1 MRLMAVGGGSSLES
15 TTNADG
21 TYEFSGVDVGNYLVQ
36 LIIDGDVAAEEPA
49 TVEADETTTVDLV
62 APLPSGDPDPGSL
75 QGDARWADHSGPV
88 EGVEIE
94 ITRGATTLR
103 DTTGPSGA
111 YAFDG
116 IEAGF
121 WELTATYDGDV
132 VLTGPINVPEGDVVW
147 LTIDV
152 PLPVIGLETGK
163 VDGTVT
169 WDDGTPVD
177 GETVRLVAVGGGP
190 SLDTTT
196 NADGTYEFSDVEV
209 GDYLVQV
216 IIDGDIAAE
225 QTATVEADQTTTV
238 DLVAPLSGGTPD
250 PGSLHGEARWSDL
263 SGPVD
268 GVEIEIIRGATTLR
282 DTTGPSGAYAF
293 DGIEAGFWNLTA
305 TYDGDVI
312 LTGPINVPE
321 GDVVWLAIDVP
332 LPVSGP
338 ETGTVDG
345 TVTWEAGTQV
355 DGETVRLVPVGGGAN
370 LDTTTN
376 ADGTYQFTG
385 VEVGD
390 YLVQVIIDGDIAAEQ
405 TATVEADQTTTVDL
419 VAPLSGGTPD
429 PGSLHG
435 EARWSDLSG
444 PVEGVEIEIIR
455 GATTLR
461 DTTGPSGAYAFD
473 GIEAGFW
480 NLTATYDG
488 DVILTGPI
496 NVPEGD
502 VVWLAIDVPLPV
514 S

>member
-94 ITRGATTLR
+94 IIRGATTLR

-121 WELTATYDGDV
+121 WNLTATYDGDV
-132 VLTGPINVPEGDVVW
+132 IFTGPINVPEGDVVW

-225 QTATVEADQTTTV
+225 QAATVEADQTTTV
-238 DLVAPLSGGTPD
+238 NLVVATANDSDTGSTPDDETEQTGQDQQPGEGGAPDGTPSTVDPTRPSTGTSGG
-250 PGSLHGEARWSDL
+250 PG
-263 SGPVD
+263 
-268 GVEIEIIRGATTLR
+268 
-282 DTTGPSGAYAF
+282 TGPSTSSQGSTPWPSVVTI
-293 DGIEAGFWNLTA
+293 DGTDRTTGSDDLDGDQAPDPAATDPGTTGTDTTEPETTTPEPETTDDPTIEAA
-305 TYDGDVI
+305 GD
-312 LTGPINVPE
+312 PE
-321 GDVVWLAIDVP
+321 R
-332 LPVSGP
+332 
-338 ETGTVDG
+338 T
-345 TVTWEAGTQV
+345 
-355 DGETVRLVPVGGGAN
+355 
-370 LDTTTN
+370 
-376 ADGTYQFTG
+376 ADG
-385 VEVGD
+385 VP
-390 YLVQVIIDGDIAAEQ
+390 YLLLG
-405 TATVEADQTTTVDL
+405 L
-419 VAPLSGGTPD
+419 L
-429 PGSLHG
+429 L
-435 EARWSDLSG
+435 
-444 PVEGVEIEIIR
+444 
-455 GATTLR
+455 
-461 DTTGPSGAYAFD
+461 
-473 GIEAGFW
+473 
-480 NLTATYDG
+480 
-488 DVILTGPI
+488 
-496 NVPEGD
+496 
-502 VVWLAIDVPLPV
+502 
-514 S
+514 